1 MELGKVIKDLKDM
14 RNAGFIDCNIQCFLD
29 QLEKV
34 TESVVVDKFI
44 ADWYEKHKNN
54 LEFNMW
60 DYVYR
65 FDYQED
71 TSFKEWFNDPK
82 TEPFKTLVNMK
93 QFGYKVEEKL
103 YLVRVKGVK
112 AGEDYLNYDSRN
124 KKWYFDN
131 CINSD
136 SIKTYHTQEEL
147 EKAGFGW
154 MLNSPGVEVTEVEE
168 G

>member
-1 MELGKVIKDLKDM
+1 MDNKEEQQKP
-14 RNAGFIDCNIQCFLD
+14 
-29 QLEKV
+29 
-34 TESVVVDKFI
+34 VVVKQFI
-44 ADWYEKHKNN
+44 ANWYEKHKNN

-103 YLVRVKGVK
+103 YLVRVKGIK
-112 AGEDYLNYDSRN
+112 AGEGYLNYDSSN

-131 CINSD
+131 RINGD
-136 SIKTYHTQEEL
+136 TIKTYHTQEEL
-147 EKAGFGW
+147 VKAGFGW
-154 MLNSPGVEVTEVEE
+154 MFSSPGFEVEE
-168 G
+168 VE

>member
-1 MELGKVIKDLKDM
+1 MDDKEEQQKP
-14 RNAGFIDCNIQCFLD
+14 
-29 QLEKV
+29 
-34 TESVVVDKFI
+34 VVVKQFI
-44 ADWYEKHKNN
+44 ANWYEKHKYN

-93 QFGYKVEEKL
+93 QFGYKLEEKL
-103 YLVRVKGVK
+103 YLVRVKGIK
-112 AGEDYLNYDSRN
+112 AGENYLNYGSSN

-131 CINSD
+131 RINGD

-168 G
+168 V

>member
-1 MELGKVIKDLKDM
+1 MDNKEEQQKP
-14 RNAGFIDCNIQCFLD
+14 
-29 QLEKV
+29 
-34 TESVVVDKFI
+34 VVVKQFI
-44 ADWYEKHKNN
+44 ANWYEKHKYN
-54 LEFNMW
+54 LEFNMR

-103 YLVRVKGVK
+103 YLVRVKGIK
-112 AGEDYLNYDSRN
+112 AGEDYLNYGSIN

-131 CINSD
+131 CINCD